1 MRKQNKPSLS
11 KKQAPQV
18 VKQKSGVSEDE
29 DRLSFN
35 EDDFL
40 NDLENDQ
47 EIEYEDD
54 DLSQEYLDE
63 VVPLKDIGKPKE
75 TFPNKALLRQVNY
88 VQEMPINIDYS
99 KFDKLALIQQSA

>member
-1 MRKQNKPSLS
+1 LS
-11 KKQAPQV
+11 KKQTPFR
-18 VKQKSGVSEDE
+18 KQNTVTSDE

-47 EIEYEDD
+47 EIIYEDD

-63 VVPLKDIGKPKE
+63 VPALTKDIGKPKE

-99 KFDKLALIQQSA
+99 KFDKLALIQQTA

>member
-1 MRKQNKPSLS
+1 MH
-11 KKQAPQV
+11 
-18 VKQKSGVSEDE
+18 SEDE
-29 DRLSFN
+29 ERLSFN

-47 EIEYEDD
+47 EIIYEDE
-54 DLSQEYLDE
+54 DLGFEFQDE
-63 VVPLKDIGKPKE
+63 VAMNKDIGKPME

-99 KFDKLALIQQSA
+99 KFDKLALI